1 MREYHSRPRPLHHV
15 LYPLPHIRLVAMDLA
30 EGTELFIDLE
40 RALFKAEE
48 RVFGERPAL
57 LAQLLP
63 FRSVFAVAILFDHHG
78 DELFFLLPRFE
89 FFGRFLRFCS
99 VHFLPLFHRFVRVCE
114 LMGEKL
120 GTQ

>member
-1 MREYHSRPRPLHHV
+1 
-15 LYPLPHIRLVAMDLA
+15 MDLA
-30 EGTELFIDLE
+30 KGAELFIDLE

-63 FRSVFAVAILFDHHG
+63 SRSVLAVAILFDHHG

-89 FFGRFLRFCS
+89 LFGCFLRFCS

>member
-1 MREYHSRPRPLHHV
+1 
-15 LYPLPHIRLVAMDLA
+15 MDLA

-40 RALFKAEE
+40 RTLFKAKE
-48 RVFGERPAL
+48 RIFGERPAL
-57 LAQLLP
+57 LAQLIP
-63 FRSVFAVAILFDHHG
+63 FCTVLAVAILFDHHG

-89 FFGRFLRFCS
+89 FFGRFLRFYS
-99 VHFLPLFHRFVRVCE
+99 LHDLPLLRRFVRVCE

>member
-1 MREYHSRPRPLHHV
+1 
-15 LYPLPHIRLVAMDLA
+15 MDTT

-40 RALFKAEE
+40 RALFEAEE
-48 RVFGERPAL
+48 RVLRECSAL

-63 FRSVFAVAILFDHHG
+63 LRFVLAVAILFDHHG
-78 DELFFLLPRFE
+78 NELFFLLPRFE

-114 LMGEKL
+114 LVGEKL